1 MLGIVKFTARTLVLG
16 TVLVGGVGLVMA
28 AVAGPERTQAL
39 AVKLQQ
45 NVVETIDRRIDDPT
59 ALRAQLREL
68 EKEYPKRLNALRG
81 DLAELREQM
90 RQLEVERAVAMRVVE
105 LAEAD
110 LGRLEHD
117 VTIRLAGSGGF
128 ERGSARGHFD
138 AESASL
144 RQARTRLEQVKQTRF
159 VYGERAADAQRDL
172 GYLSQQAERLEE
184 AIVQLETERTQFRA
198 QLWQIERQVDA
209 IARNERLIAMMKD
222 RQRNLDQVG
231 RFEAQS
237 LDHLTG
243 RLSQV
248 RSRQEAELEVLG
260 NEQRRVN
267 YEDQAR
273 FEMQVRGEL
282 GLERGQSFD
291 LEIDDM
297 LTWPIETTPALR
309 PARR

>member
-1 MLGIVKFTARTLVLG
+1 MLGIVKFTARTLVIGAL
-16 TVLVGGVGLVMA
+16 VVGGIGLVTA

-39 AVKLQQ
+39 AAKLQS
-45 NVVETIDRRIDDPT
+45 NVVESIDRRIDDPT

-68 EKEYPKRLNALRG
+68 EKEYPKRVNALRG

-90 RQLEVERAVAMRVVE
+90 RQLEVERSVAMRVVE

-110 LGRLEHD
+110 LGRLEND
-117 VTIRLAGSGGF
+117 VAMKLAASSDMHRTASDG
-128 ERGSARGHFD
+128 RFD
-138 AESASL
+138 QHGTAL

-172 GYLSQQAERLEE
+172 GYLAQQAERLEE
-184 AIVQLETERTQFRA
+184 AVMQLETERAQFRA

-209 IARNERLIAMMKD
+209 IARNERLIDMMKD
-222 RQRNLDQVG
+222 RQKTLDQVG

-260 NEQRRVN
+260 NEQRSVN

-273 FEMQVRGEL
+273 FEVQVRGEL
-282 GLERGQSFD
+282 DLNARDLDLGDDLITLPLAPHSGL
-291 LEIDDM
+291 
-297 LTWPIETTPALR
+297 TPS
-309 PARR
+309 RR